1 VDSLA
6 YVITSGWASGL
17 NVYATILVTGLL
29 GRYGGVEGVPDVLQ
43 RTDVLIAAGALAAI
57 EFVADKIPY
66 VDSVWDAVHTA
77 IRPTL
82 GAIVG
87 ALLGGEAA
95 DLSSATGA
103 VLGGGTA
110 LLTHAS
116 KAGLRLAVNASP
128 EPFSNVALSLAENT
142 AVVGVIL
149 FSVDHPWAALAIAL
163 TLLGGGMLFVVLL
176 FRRVLRSWQRLWD
189 RRSTPSVTGST
200 PKRQ

>member
-43 RTDVLIAAGALAAI
+43 RTDVLIAAGALATI

-95 DLSSATGA
+95 DLSSAAGA

-128 EPFSNVALSLAENT
+128 EPFSNVALSLAENA

-149 FSVDHPWAALAIAL
+149 FSVDHPWAALTIAL
-163 TLLGGGMLFVVLL
+163 TLLGGGLLFVALL

-189 RRSTPSVTGST
+189 RRSARSVTGST